1 MSVTERDR
9 SEPRTGPA
17 LISVIVPVHNA
28 AGTLD
33 EQLQALAGQTF
44 AGAWELIVAD
54 NGSTDGSREIVER
67 WRGRIPH
74 LRLVDASRR
83 RGPSA
88 ARNIAAAA
96 AAGDALAFCD
106 ADDVVGPEWLA
117 SIARALREHDF
128 VMGELDLAPL
138 DAFGRQST
146 TKGASLEPWLGF
158 KPVAASANMAV
169 TRTAFEAVGGFDED
183 AMPGADDKGF
193 SFALQLAGYPLHFAP
208 EAVVAYRLRDG
219 LRDLWRQRVT
229 WGLSDVATY
238 ARFRGR
244 GMPRSSTSEALR
256 AYGALVRRLRI
267 LRFPNGR
274 WRWVRDAAQRWGRV
288 KGSVRYRVLYL

>member
-1 MSVTERDR
+1 MSVTQRERRRTR
-9 SEPRTGPA
+9 SAPE

-28 AGTLD
+28 AATLD
-33 EQLQALAGQTF
+33 AQLEGLAAQTY
-44 AGAWELIVAD
+44 AGSWELVVAD
-54 NGSTDGSREIVER
+54 NGSTDRSREIAER

-74 LRLVDASRR
+74 LRVVDASRR

-106 ADDVVGPEWLA
+106 ADDVVGARWLE
-117 SIARALREHDF
+117 SIAGALAEHDF

-138 DAFGRQST
+138 DPFGRQST
-146 TKGASLEPWLGF
+146 TNGASLEPWLGF

-169 TRTAFEAVGGFDED
+169 RRRAFDAVGGFDE
-183 AMPGADDKGF
+183 AAVPGADDKGF

-208 EAVVAYRLRDG
+208 DAVVAYRLREG
-219 LRDLWRQRVT
+219 LRELWRQRVT
-229 WGLSDVATY
+229 WGYSDVATY
-238 ARFRGR
+238 VRFRDR
-244 GMPRSSTSEALR
+244 GMPRSSTGEAAR
-256 AYGALVRRLRI
+256 AYVALIRRLRI

-288 KGSVRYRVLYL
+288 RGSIRYRVMYL